1 VCGIAGFVG
10 KGDQAALAAMCD
22 AIAHR
27 GPDGRGAFVDSS
39 RHVYLGHLRL
49 AILDLELGAQPMWNE
64 TRSVC
69 VIFNGEIYNHR
80 ELRQEL
86 TSLGHQFASDHSDT
100 EVLVHG
106 YEEWGE
112 DLPGRLNGMFAFAI
126 YDLAT
131 GRLFLAR
138 DRFGEKPLF
147 YASIPGF
154 FAFGSELTAVLAHP
168 ATPREVDSVALQKY
182 YAHCFFPAP
191 HTPYRAIRKLPGGH
205 CLTLDVRSGALR
217 IREYWRFDIPDE
229 PLAGSEDELAEELRF
244 LISRAVKRRLESDVP
259 LGILLS
265 GGVDSSIILACAA
278 SHAEAA
284 GLQTFCIGFNEP
296 SFDESGYA
304 QAMADFAGANHHT
317 ELCDLEN
324 ARLSLPAMLR
334 KIGEPIGDPSI
345 LPTYLVSAFARKQV
359 KVALSGDGGD
369 ELFAGYD
376 PFKALAP
383 SSLYQALVPGKLHPA
398 LHRLA
403 GCLPISDRNMS
414 LDFKLRRW
422 LRGVAYPPA
431 LWNPIWMGALAPD
444 EIADLFG
451 TEVKIEDLYSEVLT
465 AWEQCES
472 KDLLDRSLVYF
483 TRFYLQDDIL
493 VKTDRAS
500 MQFALELRPPFLDND
515 VVEFAR
521 RLPRRLK
528 MHRGQRKYLLKRAF
542 QSALPAETLN
552 RRKKGFGI
560 PLARWLRELPIP
572 EDIDATPGLDPR
584 AMRQLWE
591 RHRTRRQD
599 NRHAIW
605 CWLTLHY
612 CLAGNSCGGPS
623 QTACPGTAVH
633 SAAGRWQETTKDAQ
647 P

>member
-10 KGDQAALAAMCD
+10 KGDQATLAAMCD
-22 AIAHR
+22 AIEHR
-27 GPDGRGAFVDSS
+27 GPDGRGSFADSL
-39 RHVYLGHLRL
+39 RRVYLGHLRL
-49 AILDLELGAQPMWNE
+49 AILDLECGAQPMWNE
-64 TRSVC
+64 TESVC
-69 VIFNGEIYNHR
+69 VVFNGEIYNHR
-80 ELRQEL
+80 ELRGEL
-86 TSLGHQFASDHSDT
+86 TSLGHRFASDHSDT

-147 YASIPGF
+147 YVSIPGF
-154 FAFGSELTAVLAHP
+154 FAFGSELSAVLAHP
-168 ATPREVDSVALQKY
+168 ATPREVDSAALRKY
-182 YAHCFFPAP
+182 YAHCYFPSP

-205 CLTLDVRSGALR
+205 CLTMDVRSGAVR
-217 IREYWRFDIPDE
+217 IREYWRFDIPAE
-229 PLAGSEDELAEELRF
+229 PQAGNEDELAEELRF
-244 LISRAVKRRLESDVP
+244 LVSQAVKRRLESDVP

-265 GGVDSSIILACAA
+265 GGVDSSAILACAA
-278 SHAEAA
+278 NYADAA
-284 GLQTFCIGFNEP
+284 SLRTFCIGFNEP

-304 QAMADFAGANHHT
+304 QTMADFIGANHRT
-317 ELCDLEN
+317 ELCDLEK
-324 ARLSLPAMLR
+324 ARLSLPAILR
-334 KIGEPIGDPSI
+334 KIGEPIGDPSL
-345 LPTYLVSAFARKQV
+345 LPTYLVSAFARKHV

-383 SSLYQALVPGKLHPA
+383 SYLYQALTPRKLHPA
-398 LHRLA
+398 LQRLA
-403 GCLPISDRNMS
+403 GCLPLSDRNMS

-444 EIADLFG
+444 EIAELFG
-451 TEVKIEDLYSEVLT
+451 TEIKTEDLYSEVLT

-500 MQFALELRPPFLDND
+500 MQFALELRTPFLDND

-521 RLPRRLK
+521 RLPRWMK
-528 MHRGQRKYLLKRAF
+528 MHKGQRKYLLKRAF
-542 QSALPAETLN
+542 QSALPAETLH

-560 PLARWLRELPIP
+560 PLARWLRELPVP
-572 EDIDATPGLDPR
+572 ADMDTTPGLDPG

-599 NRHAIW
+599 NRLALW
-605 CWLTLHY
+605 CGLTLHY
-612 CLAGNSCGGPS
+612 GLAGASSSGPS
-623 QTACPGTAVH
+623 QPACPETAVH
-633 SAAGRWQETTKDAQ
+633 SASGRWQETTEDAQ

>member
-10 KGDQAALAAMCD
+10 KGDQATLAAMCD
-22 AIAHR
+22 AIEHR
-27 GPDGRGAFVDSS
+27 GPDGRGSFADSL
-39 RHVYLGHLRL
+39 RRVYLGHLRL
-49 AILDLELGAQPMWNE
+49 AILDLECGAQPMWNE
-64 TRSVC
+64 TESVC
-69 VIFNGEIYNHR
+69 VVFNGEIYNHR
-80 ELRQEL
+80 ELRGEL
-86 TSLGHQFASDHSDT
+86 TSLGHRFASDHADT

-147 YASIPGF
+147 YVSIPGF
-154 FAFGSELTAVLAHP
+154 FAFGSELSAVLAHP
-168 ATPREVDSVALQKY
+168 ATPREVDSAALRKY
-182 YAHCFFPAP
+182 YAHCYFPSP

-205 CLTLDVRSGALR
+205 CLTMDVRSGAVR
-217 IREYWRFDIPDE
+217 IREYWRFDIPAE
-229 PLAGSEDELAEELRF
+229 PQAGNEDELAEELRF
-244 LISRAVKRRLESDVP
+244 LVSQAVKRRLESDVP

-265 GGVDSSIILACAA
+265 GGVDSSAILACAA
-278 SHAEAA
+278 NYADAA
-284 GLQTFCIGFNEP
+284 SLRTFCIGFNEP

-304 QAMADFAGANHHT
+304 QTMADFIGANHRT
-317 ELCDLEN
+317 ELCDLEK
-324 ARLSLPAMLR
+324 ARLSLPAILR
-334 KIGEPIGDPSI
+334 KIGEPIGDPSL
-345 LPTYLVSAFARKQV
+345 LPTYLVSAFARKHV

-383 SSLYQALVPGKLHPA
+383 SYLYQALTPRKLHPA
-398 LHRLA
+398 LQRLA
-403 GCLPISDRNMS
+403 GCLPLSDRNMS

-444 EIADLFG
+444 EIAELFG
-451 TEVKIEDLYSEVLT
+451 TEIKTEDLYSEVLT

-500 MQFALELRPPFLDND
+500 MQFALELRTPFLDND

-521 RLPRRLK
+521 RLPRWMK
-528 MHRGQRKYLLKRAF
+528 MHKGQRKYLLKRAF
-542 QSALPAETLN
+542 QSALPAETLH

-560 PLARWLRELPIP
+560 PLARWLRELPVP
-572 EDIDATPGLDPR
+572 ADMDTTPGLDPG

-599 NRHAIW
+599 NRLALW
-605 CWLTLHY
+605 CGLTLHY
-612 CLAGNSCGGPS
+612 GLAGASSSGPS
-623 QTACPGTAVH
+623 QPACPETAVH
-633 SAAGRWQETTKDAQ
+633 SASGRWQETTEDAQ

>member
-10 KGDQAALAAMCD
+10 KGDQATLAAMCD

-27 GPDGRGAFVDSS
+27 GPDGRGSFVDSS
-39 RHVYLGHLRL
+39 RQVYLGHLRL

-64 TRSVC
+64 TKSVC
-69 VIFNGEIYNHR
+69 VVFNGEIYNHR

-86 TSLGHQFASDHSDT
+86 TNLGHRFASDHSDT

-106 YEEWGE
+106 FEEWGE
-112 DLPGRLNGMFAFAI
+112 DLPGRLNGMFALAI

-131 GRLFLAR
+131 GGLFLAR

-147 YASIPGF
+147 YVSIPGF
-154 FAFGSELTAVLAHP
+154 FAFGSELSALLAHP

-205 CLTLDVRSGALR
+205 CLTMDVRSGSIR
-217 IREYWRFDIPDE
+217 IREYWRFDILAE
-229 PLAGSEDELAEELRF
+229 PPAGNEDKLAEELRF

-265 GGVDSSIILACAA
+265 GGVDSSAILACAA
-278 SHAEAA
+278 NHAEAA
-284 GLQTFCIGFNEP
+284 SLQTFCIGFNEP

-304 QAMADFAGANHHT
+304 QTMADFAGANHHT
-317 ELCDLEN
+317 EVCDLAS
-324 ARLSLPAMLR
+324 ARLSLPAVLGE
-334 KIGEPIGDPSI
+334 IGEPIGDPSL
-345 LPTYLVSAFARKQV
+345 LPTYLVSAFARKHV

-383 SSLYQALVPGKLHPA
+383 STVYQALMPRRLHPA
-398 LHRLA
+398 LRYLA
-403 GCLPISDRNMS
+403 GRLPLSDRNMS
-414 LDFKLRRW
+414 LDFKLQRW

-431 LWNPIWMGALAPD
+431 LWNPIWMAALAPN

-451 TEVKIEDLYSEVLT
+451 VHLKVEDLYSEVLT

-483 TRFYLQDDIL
+483 TKFYLQDDIL

-500 MQFALELRPPFLDND
+500 MHFALELRTPFLDND

-521 RLPRRLK
+521 RLPRSMKL
-528 MHRGQRKYLLKRAF
+528 HRGQRKYLLKRAF
-542 QSALPAETLN
+542 QSVLPPETLG

-560 PLARWLRELPIP
+560 PLAQWLRALPLP
-572 EDIDATPGLDPR
+572 ADMDTTPGVDPQ
-584 AMRQLWE
+584 AMRRLWQE
-591 RHRTRRQD
+591 HRTRRQD

-612 CLAGNSCGGPS
+612 CLAGSGPY
-623 QTACPGTAVH
+623 QPGRPKTAVH
-633 SAAGRWQETTKDAQ
+633 SESGRWQETTKDARL
-647 P
+647 